1 MFGNILPHMLEQD
14 LTKIAYIVF
23 FVGIT
28 FLYFYSQEFEVQPIP
43 TIEGHPRSEIVRMQ
57 GVISQLTTKDNVIFA
72 QIDGQRLEKTDVII
86 FTGDALFLKVGQNVD
101 VEGTVEDYK
110 GKKEIIAQK
119 ILVK

>member
-1 MFGNILPHMLEQD
+1 MLEQD